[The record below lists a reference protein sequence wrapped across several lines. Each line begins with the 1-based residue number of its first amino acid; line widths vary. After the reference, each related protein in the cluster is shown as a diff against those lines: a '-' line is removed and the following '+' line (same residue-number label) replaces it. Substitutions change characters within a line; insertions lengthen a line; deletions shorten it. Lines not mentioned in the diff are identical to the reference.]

1 MEVSMSFGEFIK
13 EKRNKAGLSL
23 REFCRL
29 LDEDASNWSKVER
42 GILSPPQ
49 DENKLKKI
57 AKTVNI
63 KVGSDQWKT
72 LTDYANVDA
81 GKIPDYLMSD
91 KEVLDALPVFFR
103 TIGSVKPTQ
112 EELAKLIETIKRSG
126 R

>member
-1 MEVSMSFGEFIK
+1 MGFGEYIK
-13 EKRNKAGLSL
+13 EKRNKVGLSL

-49 DENKLKKI
+49 DEEKLKKI
-57 AKTVNI
+57 AKIINVKI
-63 KVGSDQWKT
+63 GSDQWKS
-72 LTDYANVDA
+72 LVDHASIDA

-103 TIGSVKPTQ
+103 SIGSVKPTQ
-112 EELAKLIETIKRSG
+112 EELAKLIETIKKG
-126 R
+126 GK